1 MVVFQEEHQV
11 FRESFR
17 RFIDREIRP
26 RQEQWRIGGQ
36 VEREAWRKAGRAGF
50 LCPWLETQYG
60 GPGGDFL
67 HSVIV
72 AEELAYAYE
81 SGFALSLHSDICA
94 PYIRKFGTEEQKLS
108 WLPKCASGD
117 WVLAIAIS
125 EAGAGSDLS
134 GIAARAM
141 REGDSYVLN
150 GTKVFVSNGL
160 NSDAVIVAANTGAD
174 PANPA
179 KNISLFLVET
189 ELDGVKKGAKLHKL
203 GMHAQDTAEIH
214 FEDCRI
220 PVGYRL
226 GAEGAGFPMMM
237 RMLQQERLIIALAA
251 QASAEQVL
259 RDTVNY
265 CKERKVFGRA
275 LSHLQ
280 NTQFKLAECATMI
293 EVGRAF
299 ADKVLEGHLRGQL
312 LIKECSMAK
321 LWHTEMLGKVVDECL
336 QLFGGYGCILDYPVA
351 RAFGDARIQRIYGG
365 TSEIMKVIIANQM
378 GLS

>member
-351 RAFGDARIQRIYGG
+351 RTFGDARIQRIYGG